1 MNHTELEAVKKMRA
15 NTVREQ
21 VHRHLL
27 ESNGHQ
33 SIGMIR
39 KALELPGPSL
49 LCTFSLLEVEEAA
62 VWLVK
67 KDLAEAVELSG
78 IVFYR
83 ANMTKAGP
91 MTTTKETESAPTE
104 AQVGKPETNIMNL
117 AMGFTKAVSR
127 KRGDL
132 VKVIEEALDWDL
144 TRSRDDIYKM
154 VKSQEISLKQVQH
167 SLHALN
173 LQGRAGAKMMGN
185 VRHYRRTVP
194 INHWA
199 KKERK
204 PRVRKQGAELELPTL
219 PVNAPIEEQMQV
231 LINDIRDKRQALANL
246 LGGL

>member
-1 MNHTELEAVKKMRA
+1 MNHPELEAAKKART
-15 NTVREQ
+15 NTVRER
-21 VHRHLL
+21 VHKHLL
-27 ESNGHQ
+27 GSSGHQ

-39 KALELPGPSL
+39 KALELPGR
-49 LCTFSLLEVEEAA
+49 LEVEEAA

-78 IVFYR
+78 IIFYK
-83 ANMTKAGP
+83 ADMTKAGP
-91 MTTTKETESAPTE
+91 MTQTTKETTGAIE

-117 AMGFTKAVSR
+117 SMGFTKTKAVSR

-132 VKVIEEALDWDL
+132 VRVIEEALDWDL
-144 TRSRDDIYKM
+144 ARSRDDIYKM
-154 VKSQEISLKQVQH
+154 VESQEISLKQVQH

-199 KKERK
+199 KKERR
-204 PRVRKQGAELELPTL
+204 PRMVNVVVDDLPLLNTD
-219 PVNAPIEEQMQV
+219 APIEERLQWA
-231 LINDIRDKRQALANL
+231 INKVTEARRRLAEIVAEAAK
-246 LGGL
+246 G

>member
-1 MNHTELEAVKKMRA
+1 MNHDQLKEAKKARA
-15 NTVREQ
+15 NGIRER

-27 ESNGHQ
+27 DSSGHQ
-33 SIGMIR
+33 SLHMISR
-39 KALELPGPSL
+39 ALELPSL
-49 LCTFSLLEVEEAA
+49 DEVGEAA
-62 VWLVK
+62 VCLVK

-78 IVFYR
+78 IIFYK

-91 MTTTKETESAPTE
+91 MTTTKETNSAPTE

-117 AMGFTKAVSR
+117 AMGFTKTKAVSR

-144 TRSRDDIYKM
+144 ARSRDDIYKM

-204 PRVRKQGAELELPTL
+204 PRVKKSGAELELPTL

-231 LINDIRDKRQALANL
+231 LINDIRGKRQELADL